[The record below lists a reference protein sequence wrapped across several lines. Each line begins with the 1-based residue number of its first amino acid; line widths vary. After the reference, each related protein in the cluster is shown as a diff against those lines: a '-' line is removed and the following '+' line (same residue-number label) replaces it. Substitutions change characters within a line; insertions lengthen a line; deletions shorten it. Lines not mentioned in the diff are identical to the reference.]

1 MSKPVRDFKGVPEGF
16 EGEARATRPG
26 DPAGSSISRRSAMKA
41 LFAMAASAVLFG
53 NPVRARAADATQE
66 TKDALA
72 NAQAEFDRA
81 QKQMD
86 DLSNQFQALSEQQ
99 DKTIGQIED
108 TQGKIDDTQ
117 ARIDDT
123 QAAID
128 KKQAE
133 LEKKQDALSSRV
145 SSAYKSGG
153 HDTLALLLSS
163 ATLDELISNTY
174 YLNKVNESDQKAIEE
189 VNRIQKQLQQQKE
202 QLQQQKQQL
211 ENQKKQLEDLRAK
224 QADELEQMKAK
235 KDEVQK
241 LIDGLSQSVKD
252 LIAKRDAE
260 ILAAAQA
267 EEEARRAAAAA
278 AAAAAA
284 RRSGGVTGSGN
295 QIVAG
300 ADAQQRVVNSCH
312 VTPSP
317 GLGLCAKWVSQVF
330 QNAGLGFIGGNADDM
345 YSSWCT
351 SSNKGALRVGMIIAV
366 SSHPHTAAGRIYGH
380 VGVYVGGNT
389 VMDNVGYIRTIGL
402 DEWISYYGPTVT
414 PRWGWASGIN
424 LEG

>member
-1 MSKPVRDFKGVPEGF
+1 MSKPVRDCKGAPEAAGDT
-16 EGEARATRPG
+16 ARATGSG
-26 DPAGSSISRRSAMKA
+26 DPTVASISRRSAMKA

-66 TKDALA
+66 TKNALA
-72 NAQAEFDRA
+72 NAQAEFDSA

-86 DLSNQFQALSEQQ
+86 VLSDQFQTLSEQQ

-108 TQGKIDDTQ
+108 TQGQIDDTQ
-117 ARIDDT
+117 AQIDDT
-123 QAAID
+123 QAKID

-133 LEKKQDALSSRV
+133 LEKKQTALSSRV

-174 YLNKVNESDQKAIEE
+174 YLNKVNESDQQAIEE
-189 VNRIQKQLQQQKE
+189 INRIQQQLQQQKD

-211 ENQKKQLEDLRAK
+211 ENQKKQLEDLRSK

-267 EEEARRAAAAA
+267 EEEARRAAE
-278 AAAAAA
+278 AAAAA

-345 YSSWCT
+345 YGSWCT

-389 VMDNVGYIRTIGL
+389 VMDNVGYIRSIGL
-402 DEWISYYGPTVT
+402 DEWIGYYGPTVT